1 MSLGSQL
8 LKSGI
13 AVALFAGIG
22 WSLESYYNARV
33 DNQTNRSELKSVK
46 SQYRVELTKKP
57 TTKTVTTNYQK
68 AVNAANKYLKYANA
82 LHDSGS
88 NSSKDGKL
96 NLAKMKNMVSDPSSI
111 TGPLVAYQIKDWHGV
126 VSYGG
131 QNSEGKI
138 VMSYK
143 FFNKSNKLM
152 KLYTFYYNPD
162 SGVLS
167 GFSYY
172 FSKAGRD
179 QLQQTL
185 GG

>member
-8 LKSGI
+8 IKGAVIVGLLAGVGLSLKD
-13 AVALFAGIG
+13 
-22 WSLESYYNARV
+22 YYTARV
-33 DNQTNRSELKSVK
+33 NDQTTRTELKSVK
-46 SQYRVELTKKP
+46 AQYKHELTKKP

-68 AVNAANKYLKYANA
+68 AVNTANEYLKYANA

-88 NSSKDGKL
+88 NSSKSGKR
-96 NLAKMKNMVSDPSSI
+96 NLAKMKQMVSDPSMV
-111 TGPLVAYQIKDWHGV
+111 TGPMVAYQIKDWHGE

-131 QNSEGKI
+131 ENSNGKI
-138 VMSYK
+138 AMAYK
-143 FFNKSNKLM
+143 FYNANNKLV
-152 KLYTFYYNPD
+152 KLYTFYYDIN

-172 FSKAGRD
+172 YSKDGHD
-179 QLQQTL
+179 QLLQTL

>member
-13 AVALFAGIG
+13 AIALFAGIG
-22 WSLESYYNARV
+22 WSLESYHSARV
-33 DNQTNRSELKSVK
+33 DNQTDQAELKSVK
-46 SQYRVELTKKP
+46 SQYRNELTKKP

-88 NSSKDGKL
+88 NSSKDGKS
-96 NLAKMKNMVSDPSSI
+96 NLAKMRRMVSDGSSV
-111 TGPLVAYQIKDWHGV
+111 TGPLVAYQIKDWHGE

-131 QNSEGKI
+131 QNSAGKI

-143 FFNKSNKLM
+143 FYNKDNTLM
-152 KLYTFYYNPD
+152 KLYTFYYNSD

-167 GFSYY
+167 GFSSY
-172 FSKAGRD
+172 FSKAGRS